1 MKIVHISHLY
11 YPSAGGVQT
20 YFKNVS
26 ERLVRDYG
34 DDVTVVTTDSYFG
47 PEKSFFKKIT
57 PSHETINGVKV
68 IRFHYRRWH
77 IKPLKLVVKM
87 LRKLGLAVPEEI
99 IMQLNG
105 PCSTSMKNYLTNVK
119 ADAFFASSSNYYFMQ
134 LPLWRK
140 CNFFYFASIHLDEEI
155 GKTHLL
161 NKQLECMNASTLY
174 IANTHFEQQRMI
186 QFGVDPQKTFVL
198 GCGVEMS
205 DFEMKD
211 KSAVLHFKNEI
222 GIPENALVAGYV
234 GRIEKTKNVHLVIE
248 AFTKIQEKHSATY
261 LLIAGTG
268 GQYVHELKLI
278 CKQLPDGVSSRI
290 KFLTEFDQSKKA
302 ALFNSLD
309 VLVLPSKNESFGLVF
324 LEAWSC
330 RKPVIGASIGA
341 VRDVVTDGHDGLIV
355 LPDDANDLADKMS
368 TLLSDKNLRERLGE
382 NGFIKVKERY
392 TWDIIVSKLRN
403 CYTRASEIKDNKSQ
417 DIKYV

>member
-34 DDVTVVTTDSYFG
+34 DDVTVATTDSYFG
-47 PEKSFFKKIT
+47 PEKSFFKKIA

-68 IRFHYRRWH
+68 IRFSYRRWH
-77 IKPLKLVVKM
+77 IKPLKLVVRI
-87 LRKLGLAVPEEI
+87 LRKLGLAVPEEV

-105 PCSTSMKNYLTNVK
+105 PCSTSMRNYLTNVE

-134 LPLWRK
+134 LPIWRK

-155 GKTHLL
+155 EKTHLL
-161 NKQLECMNASTLY
+161 KKQVECMNASTLY
-174 IANTHFEQQRMI
+174 IANTHFEQERMI
-186 QFGVDPQKTFVL
+186 QFGVDPEKLFVL
-198 GCGVEMS
+198 GCGVEIS
-205 DFEMKD
+205 DFEMRD
-211 KSAVLHFKNEI
+211 KTVSQQFKSEI
-222 GIPENALVAGYV
+222 GIPEGALVAGYI
-234 GRIEKTKNVHLVIE
+234 GRIEKTKNVHLIIE
-248 AFTKIQEKHSATY
+248 AFEKLHKSCPKTY
-261 LLIAGTG
+261 LLIAGTAG
-268 GQYVHELKLI
+268 AYLDELKSI
-278 CKQLPDGVSSRI
+278 VSRLSPHISKRV

-330 RKPVIGASIGA
+330 KKPVIGASIGA
-341 VRDVVTDGHDGLIV
+341 VRDVVTDGHDGLIAA
-355 LPDDANDLADKMS
+355 PDDANDLAEKMRL
-368 TLLSDKNLRERLGE
+368 LLSDKNLRERLGE
-382 NGFIKVKERY
+382 NGYQKVKERY
-392 TWDIIVSKLRN
+392 TWDIIVAKLRN
-403 CYTRASEIKDNKSQ
+403 CYTRALEMKDKKN
-417 DIKYV
+417 

>member
-34 DDVTVVTTDSYFG
+34 DDVTVATTDSYFG

-68 IRFHYRRWH
+68 IRFKYQRWH

-87 LRKLGLAVPEEI
+87 LRRLGLTVPEEM

-105 PCSTSMKNYLTNVK
+105 PCSSSMRNYLTNVK

-155 GKTHLL
+155 EKAHLL
-161 NKQLECMNASTLY
+161 KKQLECMNASTLY

-186 QFGVDPQKTFVL
+186 QLGVDAQKTFVL

-205 DFEMKD
+205 DFKINDM
-211 KSAVLHFKNEI
+211 SVVSQFKKEI

-234 GRIEKTKNVHLVIE
+234 GRIEKTKNVHLTIE
-248 AFTKIQEKHSATY
+248 AFSKLTEKHTNAY
-261 LLIAGTG
+261 LLIAGSG
-268 GQYVHELKLI
+268 SNYVDELKAI
-278 CKQLPDGVSSRI
+278 VSLLSPNVSNRI
-290 KFLTEFDQSKKA
+290 KFLIEFDQSKKA

-330 RKPVIGASIGA
+330 KKPVIGASIGA
-341 VRDVVTDGHDGLIV
+341 VRDVVADGHDGFIV
-355 LPDDANDLADKMS
+355 LPDDAIDLADKMDM
-368 TLLSDKNLRERLGE
+368 LLSDKKLRERFGE
-382 NGFIKVKERY
+382 NGFNKVKERY
-392 TWDIIVSKLRN
+392 TWEIIVSKLRS
-403 CYTRASEIKDNKSQ
+403 CYTRALETKDYNSQ
-417 DIKYV
+417 DIQYV